1 MTCLALVPTVLLV
14 YYCTGVCVSQESDLV
29 VLTTASRLREEIR
42 SQLNEAE
49 LRTCQ
54 PQNCTSLHED
64 LLDKIE
70 ERVTDSVKEVK
81 DLLSQLFHLLIPG
94 YTFSHP
100 ASSCKEII
108 QLAPQSPSGLYWI
121 RVTGVTLNRM
131 MYFHLMNMYKTAKG
145 CYSNEMSGLNV

>member
-1 MTCLALVPTVLLV
+1 MICLALVPTVLLV
-14 YYCTGVCVSQESDLV
+14 YYCTGICASQESDLV

-49 LRTCQ
+49 LCTCQ

-81 DLLSQLFHLLIPG
+81 DLLSQLFHLATLSVILPP
-94 YTFSHP
+94 P
-100 ASSCKEII
+100 ARRSS
-108 QLAPQSPSGLYWI
+108 S
-121 RVTGVTLNRM
+121 
-131 MYFHLMNMYKTAKG
+131 
-145 CYSNEMSGLNV
+145 

>member
-14 YYCTGVCVSQESDLV
+14 YYCKGVCASQESDLV

-42 SQLNEAE
+42 SQLNETE
-49 LRTCQ
+49 LCTCQ

-81 DLLSQLFHLLIPG
+81 DLLSQLFHLLTPG
-94 YTFSHP
+94 HTFSHP
-100 ASSCKEII
+100 ATSSWPHN
-108 QLAPQSPSGLYWI
+108 LPQVSTGSGELTMDPNTCT
-121 RVTGVTLNRM
+121 VTWRGA
-131 MYFHLMNMYKTAKG
+131 AK
-145 CYSNEMSGLNV
+145 V